1 MTDGKGEKRRDLGAF
16 IVEQLEAQGVDLTEL
31 GCCDGEGSP
40 IRVACVAANVGQL
53 LDELGRS
60 KRDQVV
66 MVRVDQETAR
76 QLDAWVE
83 TGAVRSRSEAAA
95 LFMREGLEVR
105 APELDQLK
113 DAISEVGRARER
125 LRERVQEVLG
135 TDVSQL
141 GT

>member
-1 MTDGKGEKRRDLGAF
+1 MTDGKGKERRDLGTL
-16 IVEQLEAQGVDLTEL
+16 ILQQLEAQGVDVAEL

-53 LDELGRS
+53 LDELGQS

-66 MVRVDQETAR
+66 MVRVDECTAR

-95 LFMREGLEVR
+95 LFMREGLKVR
-105 APELDQLK
+105 EPELDQLR
-113 DAISEVGRARER
+113 DAISEVGRAKEK

-135 TDVSQL
+135 TDPRPEE
-141 GT
+141 